1 MDMSTFQPNG
11 IIALTTD
18 FGLQDA
24 YVAIMKGVILQIAAH
39 VTLIDYTHG
48 VRQGNVVEAAY
59 LLHSG
64 YRYFPSGT
72 VHVVVVDPGVG
83 SNRRAIAL
91 QTPEATFVGPDNG
104 VFALVAEDAYRDW
117 RSSIYLIE
125 LTETRFWLPNPS
137 ATFHG
142 RDIFAPVAAH
152 IVQGI
157 PLAEV
162 GTPIGALTPVDL
174 CAPKVLEEHVLS
186 GQIIH
191 IDQFG
196 NCITCITR
204 EDLQAHRLGD
214 QIVAEIIDQQLP
226 GLFRTY
232 SDGQVGLPMCLI
244 GSSGHLELAVRN
256 GNAAALLGVGI
267 GDKFRVRRTS

>member
-1 MDMSTFQPNG
+1 MSRFQPNG
-11 IIALTTD
+11 LIALTTD

-24 YVAIMKGVILQIAAH
+24 YVAIMKGVILRIAAQA
-39 VTLIDYTHG
+39 TLIDYTHG
-48 VRQGNVVEAAY
+48 INPGNVVEAAY

-64 YRYFPSGT
+64 YRYFPRGT
-72 VHVVVVDPGVG
+72 IHVVVVDPGVG
-83 SNRRAIAL
+83 SNRRAITL
-91 QTPEATFVGPDNG
+91 QTPEVTFIGPDNG
-104 VFALVAEDAYRDW
+104 VFALVAEDAHRDW
-117 RSSIYLIE
+117 GQSVQLVE
-125 LTETRFWLPNPS
+125 LTEPRFWLPNPS

-152 IVQGI
+152 IMQGI

-162 GTPIGALTPVDL
+162 GMPIDRLTPVDL
-174 CAPKVLEEHVLS
+174 WAPKVLEDHVLC

-196 NCITCITR
+196 NCITCVTS
-204 EDLQAHRLGD
+204 EDLQTHGLGD
-214 QIVAEIIDQQLP
+214 QIVVEIIDQQLP
-226 GLFRTY
+226 GLLRTY
-232 SDGQVGLPMCLI
+232 SDGQVGIPICLI

-267 GDKFRVRRTS
+267 ADKFRVRRAS